1 MISRQ
6 ETDVINR
13 YLGSILGPPNL
24 LAMAFFSGAGQMAS
38 FGFGPKAVFMV
49 LGSMGEV
56 APPAKRPK
64 TEPQDAAGAHWGGT
78 KAECAL
84 SRSTLV
90 FLNRSK
96 KRKEEISGA
105 CKGGGF

>member
-1 MISRQ
+1 M
-6 ETDVINR
+6 
-13 YLGSILGPPNL
+13 GSILGPPNL